1 MDTAN
6 IKPLKKP
13 LSLYLIAAGYL
24 GMMFLQIYQMYKWGR
39 FESVPYLHDIVFLIL
54 YPVAA
59 YGIFKVRKWG
69 WYLVVGHILFLLIG
83 NVVLV
88 AQYRYYDPVLLPM
101 LIALSVFFLWY
112 FLRKSVRS
120 PFHNPALRWWE
131 RQYTRYGATFKVTLH
146 NARGDT
152 IVLDGV
158 NLSAGGCFLKLGDD
172 QSVEMNE
179 HLLVELKYQ
188 DFDTFHAN
196 GHVTWMTPRTE
207 INPKG
212 FGIEFARPD
221 RANRAILKSV
231 LKAVQAN
238 WVKSAESAPAA

>member
-1 MDTAN
+1 MDSAN
-6 IKPLKKP
+6 SKPLKKP
-13 LSLYLIAAGYL
+13 LSLYLVAAGYL

-39 FESVPYLHDIVFLIL
+39 FQSIYLHDIVFLIL

-69 WYLVVGHILFLLIG
+69 WYLVVGHILFLLVG
-83 NVVLV
+83 NILLVV
-88 AQYRYYDPVLLPM
+88 QYRYYDPVLLPM

-146 NARGDT
+146 NSRGET

-158 NLSAGGCFLKLGDD
+158 NLSGGGCFLKLGDD

-188 DFDTFHAN
+188 DFDVFHAN
-196 GHVTWMTPRTE
+196 GHVTWRTPRTE
-207 INPKG
+207 LNPKG

-221 RANRAILKSV
+221 RANRAILKSI

-238 WVKSAESAPAA
+238 WVKSAESSAPAA